1 MTSEEIY
8 NLVVRI
14 GEIYDS
20 DGDLR
25 IKSDKKLITGFL
37 QYCNKKLGAEIF
49 TSPRNVIRS
58 YLNLRDALE
67 TNKDSSLK
75 KLLNGIEIKP
85 DINPLL
91 DAPDLSE
98 EDADLKD
105 FSLNS

>member
-1 MTSEEIY
+1 
-8 NLVVRI
+8 
-14 GEIYDS
+14 
-20 DGDLR
+20 
-25 IKSDKKLITGFL
+25 
-37 QYCNKKLGAEIF
+37 
-49 TSPRNVIRS
+49 
-58 YLNLRDALE
+58 
-67 TNKDSSLK
+67 LK